1 MTESRTPKG
10 KPPPLP
16 YAGEE
21 DPTRPQGI
29 EFRAALLVKYWKDC
43 AAEDQAYLI
52 RLAERLAN
60 RNQ

>member
-1 MTESRTPKG
+1 MTESRTPKSR
-10 KPPPLP
+10 P

-29 EFRAALLVKYWKDC
+29 EFRAALLVKYWKLA

-52 RLAERLAN
+52 RLAEQLAA
-60 RNQ
+60 RNA